1 MNKSVLMLNSFVVFC
16 SAAIISCKSMAEP
29 PNINLLIKEL
39 IEYHDSGQYLQEHSN
54 ASDKAY
60 AFLVKELRT
69 HHYSKPAVVLDIDET
84 CLSNYKNILASNF
97 SQTQTQIHQSVLR
110 ANGEALPGC
119 QKLYQ
124 YAQSHHVDVF
134 FITGRTADEK
144 NATIKNLEHA
154 GFKHWA
160 GLYLLNKKLE
170 PNYKN
175 IESFKIATRKMLTE
189 RGYDI
194 LLSMGDK
201 PTDFSGGYAHA
212 TFKLP
217 NPYY

>member
-1 MNKSVLMLNSFVVFC
+1 MFLPSFLFSNNCLEHFIGKS
-16 SAAIISCKSMAEP
+16 
-29 PNINLLIKEL
+29 
-39 IEYHDSGQYLQEHSN
+39 QLQR
-54 ASDKAY
+54 DIFYKAY
-60 AFLVKELRT
+60 
-69 HHYSKPAVVLDIDET
+69 
-84 CLSNYKNILASNF
+84 
-97 SQTQTQIHQSVLR
+97 Q
-110 ANGEALPGC
+110 
-119 QKLYQ
+119 
-124 YAQSHHVDVF
+124 VDVF

-170 PNYKN
+170 PNYNN

-189 RGYDI
+189 KGYDI

-212 TFKLP
+212 SFKLP